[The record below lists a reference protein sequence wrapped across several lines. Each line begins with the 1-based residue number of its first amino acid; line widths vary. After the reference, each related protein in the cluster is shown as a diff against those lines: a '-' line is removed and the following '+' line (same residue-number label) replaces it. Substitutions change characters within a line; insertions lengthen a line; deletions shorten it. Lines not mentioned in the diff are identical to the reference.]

1 MMSSPTPPPSC
12 EDSSGG
18 DATPNK
24 RQRTSLMRID
34 SSGATNVV
42 EQEHAAMCASCK
54 DEDSAIVLFDFTAAF
69 PSIS

>member
-24 RQRTSLMRID
+24 RQRTSLMRSD

-42 EQEHAAMCASCK
+42 EQEHRYK
-54 DEDSAIVLFDFTAAF
+54 QFDLSVILTE
-69 PSIS
+69 